1 MVSSRQIAISFYKIL
16 GENKSTNKNLADV
29 LIEYLEEGGLMNLL
43 PQVVAHLENLH
54 NQDVAHSTLEI
65 EIADQECVRA
75 LESIHKKFGDPKKVN
90 HKVNADLIGGF
101 VATYKGF
108 IYDASIKNQLK
119 LLKNK
124 LIAN

>member
-1 MVSSRQIAISFYKIL
+1 MVSSRQIAISFYKVL
-16 GENKSTNKNLADV
+16 GEHKDANKNLADV

-54 NQDVAHSTLEI
+54 NQDVVHSTLEI
-65 EIADQECVRA
+65 EISDKESAKV